1 MQNKSVKIKGVG
13 DGFKIILDPEIEPG
27 NMLKELSLSLEPI
40 SHLMKDAHIYVDS
53 GGKNDLEIANEILP
67 FLKDRFHIK
76 TATPFNNKEAIKSQQ
91 QERYRTREVERGWK
105 GARSDVLMISGRVR
119 SGQKIDT
126 EKHLVIYGDVNP
138 GAEVIAGGDV
148 IILGTLS
155 GTAIAG
161 QRQDDKSIIFALDFR
176 PTQIQIN
183 DIVGVG
189 GSSKSKKQPELALLN
204 ENRELVIR
212 NYMDKNPFSRLP
224 WPEIR

>member
-1 MQNKSVKIKGVG
+1 MQDKPVTIKGMG
-13 DGFKIILDPEIEPG
+13 DGFKIIIAP
-27 NMLKELSLSLEPI
+27 ELSMDEIIKEISSSLEPI
-40 SHLMKDAHIYVDS
+40 KHLMKGAHIYIDS
-53 GGKNDLEIANEILP
+53 DENRGKEISEAVLP
-67 FLKDRFHIK
+67 HLKENFFIE
-76 TATPFNNKEAIKSQQ
+76 TVTPFQNQTKIRTDQKQ
-91 QERYRTREVERGWK
+91 RMRTREVERGWK
-105 GARSDVLMISGRVR
+105 GGRSDALIISGRVR

-126 EKHLVIYGDVNP
+126 EKHLIIYGDVNP

-161 QRQDDKSIIFALDFR
+161 QKQDNNSIIFSLDFR

-189 GSSKSKKQPELALLN
+189 GTKKGKKEPEIAYLN
-204 ENRELVIR
+204 KNKELVIKS
-212 NYMDKNPFSRLP
+212 YMDENPFSRLP